1 MQLDIER
8 ISLSMAK
15 KINSPLPILETT
27 LDVPRLKLLF
37 FTSRKTGPAPLNVAE
52 YERYAADTLSRNAH
66 GYYASGSNDMITLRE
81 NRDAYSRLRLMPK
94 ILVDVSTVST
104 GTSLFLHSNEIFSE
118 KPYADDIK
126 SAFHIFIILL
136 LLAFLSNHA
145 SPIDRGCLL
154 CEANNY
160 IQQRIT

>member
-1 MQLDIER
+1 
-8 ISLSMAK
+8 MAK

-104 GTSLFLHSNEIFSE
+104 GTSLFLHSNEIFSQ
-118 KPYADDIK
+118 KPYADDM
-126 SAFHIFIILL
+126 
-136 LLAFLSNHA
+136 
-145 SPIDRGCLL
+145 
-154 CEANNY
+154 
-160 IQQRIT
+160 